1 VIITRQAVSLLILAV
16 TPTQAQQRLYLDG
29 VGPIVTNTSVSVH
42 GKTASLSAWATNE
55 SGVPIRKATW
65 CVLAKKEKKGVCSF
79 TFGTHRTFEPG
90 ETFKWNL
97 TGGVGKGLPGHSVA
111 LLSVY
116 PVTKFDPLKKVF
128 VETIEGNNGA
138 MAREKLLALI
148 VNRGRFEVVEDRN
161 SADAILKGRSETRDA
176 GEARSS
182 SSRSSG
188 IGVGTSSGSAYGTA
202 ARYGNTSS
210 AQVSST
216 GQMTGVARSASSNQ
230 TMTQTLIAEELVLRL
245 ALPSGETLWAWD
257 DTIPCYGFKAA
268 CAVQNLMNA
277 AR

>member
-1 VIITRQAVSLLILAV
+1 MIHTRQAVMLLILAV

-29 VGPIVTNTSVSVH
+29 VGPIVTNTIVSMK

-97 TGGVGKGLPGHSVA
+97 TGGVGKGLPGHSVV

-148 VNRGRFEVVEDRN
+148 VNRGRFEVV
-161 SADAILKGRSETRDA
+161 
-176 GEARSS
+176 
-182 SSRSSG
+182 
-188 IGVGTSSGSAYGTA
+188 
-202 ARYGNTSS
+202 
-210 AQVSST
+210 
-216 GQMTGVARSASSNQ
+216 
-230 TMTQTLIAEELVLRL
+230 
-245 ALPSGETLWAWD
+245 
-257 DTIPCYGFKAA
+257 
-268 CAVQNLMNA
+268 
-277 AR
+277 